1 MRMWTLAVFA
11 RSVIR
16 SRIYRR
22 VYWYKDDLIIAYS
35 ELEKHG
41 VETTMTGKEVD
52 EMLKDVF
59 KG

>member
-1 MRMWTLAVFA
+1 MRTAYLK
-11 RSVIR
+11 
-16 SRIYRR
+16 
-22 VYWYKDDLIIAYS
+22 YKDDLIIAYS